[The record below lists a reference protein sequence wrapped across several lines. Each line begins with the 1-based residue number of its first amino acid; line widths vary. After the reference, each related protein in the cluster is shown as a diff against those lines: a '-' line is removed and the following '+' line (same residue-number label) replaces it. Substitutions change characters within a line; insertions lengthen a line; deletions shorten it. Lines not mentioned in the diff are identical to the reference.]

1 MLPFI
6 GWFVVSYSATK
17 IGKVQTLTKKDT
29 EEFTIMTTSKTKKKD
44 NNGYIKRQE
53 KRDLKC
59 HIAMKRATICMSAAQ

>member
-1 MLPFI
+1 MLPFVGLLLI
-6 GWFVVSYSATK
+6 TLRRK
-17 IGKVQTLTKKDT
+17 LEKVQTLIKKET

-59 HIAMKRATICMSAAQ
+59 HIAMKRTTICMSAAQ